1 MAPKT
6 SNAQLMCAHQ
16 LRPALILDT
25 HGVVTGVNQG
35 ILRMIAPSQPSAPQ
49 EEHDPLIGRNISQL
63 GLELQSRRPQVLSSW
78 SDLLDAAVHVKGSD
92 DSQDATAA
100 NNIHTNTDEFWDEE
114 YVRQAIVE
122 SAVYITCRNSA
133 HDAGHDDHSSTVRA
147 RVTIHWI
154 ESEGSFLLTFD
165 RPSLQYRSASD
176 ETASGS
182 FDGIDDSHASSESSC
197 DAHLEESQQNT
208 MGISQPEEQS
218 TLSNETIP
226 FVTSKLTSTC
236 STNVSSLTFPSP
248 DLVLTASG
256 ALRNAQPHQRHN
268 RHVQTSLRRRAI

>member
-92 DSQDATAA
+92 DPQDATAA
-100 NNIHTNTDEFWDEE
+100 NSIAEI
-114 YVRQAIVE
+114 VRMMLDTTTTPAP
-122 SAVYITCRNSA
+122 
-133 HDAGHDDHSSTVRA
+133 
-147 RVTIHWI
+147 
-154 ESEGSFLLTFD
+154 SE
-165 RPSLQYRSASD
+165 R
-176 ETASGS
+176 
-182 FDGIDDSHASSESSC
+182 
-197 DAHLEESQQNT
+197 ESQ
-208 MGISQPEEQS
+208 S
-218 TLSNETIP
+218 TG
-226 FVTSKLTSTC
+226 SKAKGRSY
-236 STNVSSLTFPSP
+236 
-248 DLVLTASG
+248 
-256 ALRNAQPHQRHN
+256 
-268 RHVQTSLRRRAI
+268 